1 MKQRLLIFFL
11 FGLFAVQNTFAQN
24 RKITGTVTGAEDG
37 LPLPGVSVMV
47 QGTKIGTLTGGDGGY
62 VLNVPSNAGT
72 LTFTFIGFTT
82 KNLPITTS
90 NTYNVKLASSTRQLT
105 EVTVTTGY
113 GVQSKKSFTGS
124 TASVS
129 GAENENKP
137 FSSPLQALQGE
148 VAGLNVSSFSGQP
161 GANVQVRLRGVNS
174 IGADA
179 NPLYVVDGMIIN
191 SGDLSRLTTSSNVL
205 AGINENDIEK
215 IEVLKDAAALSI
227 YGARGSNG
235 VIVITTKRGKAGKAQ
250 VRFDTEIGTT
260 ANLELPDRGK
270 PANGDQFR
278 TLFLMAENNASANY
292 LAVPTNN
299 PANNPF
305 SATRIATDIATYG
318 LNGRSN
324 NWYDLVTKNGS
335 QQQYNISVNGGSEN
349 TRVFTSAGYFKQ
361 DATTIASN
369 LTRATGLINIDQT
382 ISKRINFTVGLNMS
396 NVSQNTPSNGGAFAN
411 PIGQA
416 FFNRPFQLA
425 YTDAG
430 ALNISQDGAT
440 NFPGTYNPLYTSA
453 NDVKHLSQTRGLG
466 NVQLRWN
473 IWDQLKYTGY
483 VSGDYNA
490 LEEHQFNNPIHGDG
504 ASVSGRGY
512 DYYSRYFNWL
522 TRNQLDYRYDI
533 PNVENFSISATV
545 GYEAQK
551 SNGYLVSAQGTG
563 FPLTQPLL
571 TALSNS
577 STPAA
582 ASGSFNN
589 YTFDAIGGINFKNR
603 YSLSGSFRR
612 DGSSRFGA
620 NNKYGNFYSIG
631 GAWNIDQEDFFSKQ
645 NILTTAKLRSSI
657 GTTGNAGLPIV
668 NNVSGNY
675 IALPTAGYG
684 FNYAGA
690 VGQVFNTIGNTEL
703 TWESQQKFN
712 VGADFGFFKDRLTF
726 VVDYYRNT
734 INGLIQS
741 VPISRTT
748 GFTTV
753 TQNIGSMQ
761 NNGLELAVKGI
772 PVRTK
777 DFTWTTNFNIAF
789 NQNTVTKLA
798 NGAAYTNGS
807 FYVTQGRDLF
817 SYYAREWAGVN
828 PANGEGLWY
837 TDGTKSATTNVY
849 SAAQRVQAKQADP
862 KGFGGFNNT
871 FSYKGITLTADVYFN
886 YGNYVNDGWAS
897 YLYDGVYYS
906 AYNKYAANLDAWT
919 TPGQVT
925 DVPKYTAGGS
935 NGGQSASFSTRFLYK
950 GDFIRLRNASIG
962 YDFKNLTAL
971 KKVGISRLYLYGRGT
986 NILTKTFD
994 KRLTFDPE
1002 VGASSGTGQ
1011 TSTYGVSNLDV
1022 PQVKTFTIGLNVG
1035 F

>member
-1 MKQRLLIFFL
+1 MKQKLLIFFL
-11 FGLFAVQNTFAQN
+11 FGLFALSSAFAQN
-24 RKITGTVTGAEDG
+24 RKISGTVTGSDDG
-37 LPLPGVSVMV
+37 QPLPGVSVMV
-47 QGTKIGTLTGGDGGY
+47 QGTKIGTLTGGDGQF
-62 VLNVPSNAGT
+62 VLNVPASGGT
-72 LTFTFIGFTT
+72 LEFSFIGFTT
-82 KNLPITTS
+82 QRISITSS
-90 NTYNVKLASSTRQLT
+90 NTYNVKLTSSTRQLT

-113 GVQSKKSFTGS
+113 GTQAKKSFTGS

-174 IGADA
+174 IGADS

-235 VIVITTKRGKAGKAQ
+235 VIVITTKRGKSGKAQ
-250 VRFDTEIGTT
+250 VRFDTEIGSTT
-260 ANLELPDRGK
+260 NLELPDRGK

-278 TLFLMAENNASANY
+278 ELFLMAENNAGFT
-292 LAVPTNN
+292 P
-299 PANNPF
+299 
-305 SATRIATDIATYG
+305 TRIAADRATYG
-318 LNGRSN
+318 LDGRSN
-324 NWYDLVTKNGS
+324 NWYDLITKGGA
-335 QQQYNISVNGGSEN
+335 QQQYNVSVNGGSEN
-349 TRVFTSAGYFKQ
+349 TKVFASAGYFKQ
-361 DATTIASN
+361 DATTIASK
-369 LTRATGLINIDQT
+369 LKRATGLINIDQT
-382 ISKRINFTVGLNMS
+382 ISKRIGFSVGLNLS
-396 NVSQNTPSNGGAFAN
+396 NVDQNTPPNGGAFAN

-425 YTDAG
+425 YTDNG
-430 ALNISQDGAT
+430 ALNISQVGAT
-440 NFPGTYNPLYTSA
+440 NFPGTFNPLYTGA
-453 NDVKHLSQTRGLG
+453 NDVRHLSQTRGLG

-473 IWDQLKYTGY
+473 IWDQLKYTGF

-490 LEEHQFNNPIHGDG
+490 LEEHLFNNPIHGDG

-512 DYYSRYFNWL
+512 DYYSRFFNWL

-533 PNVENFSISATV
+533 PNIENFSVTATV

-577 STPAA
+577 STPAVA
-582 ASGSFNN
+582 AGSFSN
-589 YTFDAIGGINFKNR
+589 YTFDAIYAIGGINFKNR
-603 YSLSGSFRR
+603 YSVSGSYRR

-620 NNKYGNFYSIG
+620 NQRYGNFYSVG
-631 GAWNIDQEDFFSKQ
+631 GAWNIDQEDFFTKQ

-657 GTTGNAGLPIV
+657 GTTGNAGI
-668 NNVSGNY
+668 GNY

-684 FNYAGA
+684 ANYAGA
-690 VGQVFNTIGNTEL
+690 VGQVFNTIGNTDL

-734 INGLIQS
+734 INGLIQG

-748 GFTTV
+748 GFTQV
-753 TQNIGSMQ
+753 TQNVGSMI
-761 NNGLELAVKGI
+761 NKGFEFAVKGI

-777 DFTWTTNFNIAF
+777 DFTWTTNFNIALNK
-789 NQNTVTKLA
+789 NQVTKLA
-798 NGAAYTNGS
+798 NSLSYINGS
-807 FYVTQGRDLF
+807 YQVKEGQDL
-817 SYYAREWAGVN
+817 YAFFARQYAGVD
-828 PANGEGLWY
+828 PANGDALWY
-837 TDGTKSATTNVY
+837 TDDKKTATTNNY
-849 SAAQRVQAKQADP
+849 STAQRVAAKQADP

-871 FSYKGITLTADVYFN
+871 FSYKGITLTADIYYNF
-886 YGNYVNDGWAS
+886 GNYVRDGWAD
-897 YLYDGVYYS
+897 YLYDGVYYA
-906 AYNKYAANLDAWT
+906 AYGKYAANLNAWT

-925 DVPKYTAGGS
+925 DVPRYVAGGT
-935 NGGQSASFSTRFLYK
+935 NNGQSASFSTRFLYK

-994 KRLTFDPE
+994 KRITFDPE
-1002 VGASSGTGQ
+1002 IGASSGTG
-1011 TSTYGVSNLDV
+1011 SSATYGVSNLEV

>member
-1 MKQRLLIFFL
+1 MKQKLLIFFL
-11 FGLFAVQNTFAQN
+11 LAAFSLQNAFAQN
-24 RKITGTVTGAEDG
+24 RKITGRVTGADDG
-37 LPLPGVSVMV
+37 QPIPGVSVIV
-47 QGTKIGTLTGGDGGY
+47 QGTKIGTLTGGEGDY
-62 VLNVPSNAGT
+62 TLNVPSTGGT
-72 LTFTFIGFTT
+72 LVFTFIGYATQRVA
-82 KNLPITTS
+82 ITGSTD
-90 NTYNVKLASSTRQLT
+90 TYNVKISSSTRQLT

-235 VIVITTKRGKAGKAQ
+235 VIVITTKRGKSGKAQ
-250 VRFDTEIGTT
+250 VRFDTELGSTT
-260 ANLELPDRGK
+260 NLELPDRGK
-270 PANGDQFR
+270 PVNSDQFR

-292 LAVPTNN
+292 LAIPTNN

-305 SATRIATDIATYG
+305 SATRIASDIASYG

-324 NWYDLVTKNGS
+324 NWYDLLTKNGS

-349 TRVFTSAGYFKQ
+349 TKVFTSAGYFKQ
-361 DATTIASN
+361 NATTIASN
-369 LTRATGLINIDQT
+369 LTRYNGLVNIDQT

-396 NVSQNTPSNGGAFAN
+396 NVEQHTPSNGGGFAN
-411 PIGQA
+411 PILSA
-416 FFNRPFQLA
+416 YFLRPFQLA
-425 YTDAG
+425 YTDNG
-430 ALNISQDGAT
+430 ALNTASTGNT
-440 NFPGTYNPLYTSA
+440 NFPSGGVFNTLYTGT
-453 NDVKHLSQTRGLG
+453 NDVNSLSQTRGLG

-490 LEEHQFNNPIHGDG
+490 LEEHTFWNPIHGDG
-504 ASVSGRGY
+504 ASTSGRGY

-533 PNVENFSISATV
+533 PHIENFSINATI

-551 SNGYLVSAQGTG
+551 SNGYLVSAAGTG

-571 TALSNS
+571 TALANS
-577 STPAA
+577 STPSTAT
-582 ASGSFNN
+582 GSFSN
-589 YTFDAIGGINFKNR
+589 YTFDAIYAIGGINYKNR

-620 NNKYGNFYSIG
+620 NNKYGNFYSVG

-645 NILTTAKLRSSI
+645 NIFTTAKLRSSI
-657 GTTGNAGLPIV
+657 GTTGNAGI
-668 NNVSGNY
+668 GNY
-675 IALPTAGYG
+675 IAIPTAGYG
-684 FNYAGA
+684 VNYAGA
-690 VGQVFNTIGNTEL
+690 VGQAFNTIGNTDL

-753 TQNIGSMQ
+753 TQNVGSMI
-761 NNGLELAVKGI
+761 NKGFEFAVKGVA
-772 PVRTK
+772 VRTK
-777 DFTWTTNFNIAF
+777 DFSWTTSFNIALNK
-789 NQNTVTKLA
+789 NQVTKLA
-798 NGAAYTNGS
+798 NSLAYTNGS
-807 FYVTQGRDLF
+807 FQVKEGQDLF
-817 SYYAREWAGVN
+817 AFYAPQWAGVN

-837 TDGTKSATTNVY
+837 TDASKSATTNIY
-849 SAAQRVQAKQADP
+849 SAAQRVASKQADP

-871 FSYKGITLTADVYFN
+871 FSYKGITLIADIYYNF
-886 YGNYVNDGWAS
+886 GNYVRDGWAN
-897 YLYDGVYYS
+897 YLYDGVYYNS
-906 AYNKYAANLDAWT
+906 FGKYTANTEAWT

-925 DVPKYTAGGS
+925 DVPRYVAGGS
-935 NGGQSASFSTRFLYK
+935 NGGQSAAYSTRFLYK

-962 YDFKNLTAL
+962 YDFKNIAAL

-986 NILTKTFD
+986 NVFTKTFD

-1002 VGASSGTGQ
+1002 IGASSGTGS

-1022 PQVKTFTIGLNVG
+1022 PQVRTFTVGLNVG